1 MEPSEAH
8 HFISGRAA
16 APLHIR
22 RTFRTAPSDWL
33 RRVHWVWRLAR
44 GASAPAG
51 QRGQAAWKLTYT
63 LSMST
68 IQGWVEEDRKK
79 KKRKERHAARTYY
92 VIGVIATGDDPERV
106 THPWVTGPRRCR
118 KAQVQSSVE
127 QDELVNVVRQ
137 SCLQRGCGPTLSST
151 MMKEPA
157 RTYKANLTTFD

>member
-79 KKRKERHAARTYY
+79 RKEKKDTLREHIMSLALS
-92 VIGVIATGDDPERV
+92 
-106 THPWVTGPRRCR
+106 RR
-118 KAQVQSSVE
+118 
-127 QDELVNVVRQ
+127 
-137 SCLQRGCGPTLSST
+137 GMTLD
-151 MMKEPA
+151 A
-157 RTYKANLTTFD
+157 